1 VTPEP
6 ATRRA
11 LNTGSLAVTALA
23 VACMASVLALAP
35 GSGDYQLFD
44 QLSDSVGD
52 NPAPAIDALVDGRI
66 GAALDLHPWMGS
78 LSLLLRWPFAAAGEA
93 VGLGELAVYKLGA
106 LVCFIALGLLAL
118 ALDRRLAAQG
128 RSLTTRLI
136 ASGAMLINPATVSA
150 VGQGHPEELLTTALC
165 VGAVLVAPRRP
176 IAAALLLGL
185 ALATKQW
192 ALVALPVVIVAARPG
207 GRWRLALTTIA
218 IAGAITLP
226 LVVGAPDRLWSIVAE
241 ASSPAT
247 LAPANVWAPFAETR
261 MRTYFD
267 GEAVRTATGYA
278 MPRSLQPFPRPLI
291 LLAPIVLSLL
301 ALRRGRLSAVDAV
314 GLLALCFLLRC
325 LLDPVNLAYYY
336 VPFLTALVSYE
347 SLRWERPPILT
358 LLAAAGVWVTFNA
371 FDDRTTT
378 SVAWALWAL
387 PMALSLAVLVLGRRD
402 PGPTELAN
410 PPLNS
415 PA

>member
-1 VTPEP
+1 M
-6 ATRRA
+6 
-11 LNTGSLAVTALA
+11 VTALA
-23 VACMASVLALAP
+23 VACVAFVLALAP
-35 GSGDYQLFD
+35 GSGDYQLGA
-44 QLSDSVGD
+44 QSPESVGD

-93 VGLGELAVYKLGA
+93 AGLGELAVYKLGA

-118 ALDRRLAAQG
+118 VLDRRLSTQG

-150 VGQGHPEELLTTALC
+150 VRQGHPEELLTTALC
-165 VGAVLVAPRRP
+165 VGAVLAARRRP

-185 ALATKQW
+185 ALGTKQW
-192 ALVALPVVIVAARPG
+192 ALVAFPVVIVAALPG
-207 GRWRLALTTIA
+207 RRWRLAMTAIA

-226 LVVGAPDRLWSIVAE
+226 LVVDAPDRLWTIVAE
-241 ASSPAT
+241 ASSPAAV
-247 LAPANVWAPFAETR
+247 APANVWAPFAESR
-261 MRTYFD
+261 VRTFFD
-267 GEAVRTATGYA
+267 GEDMQTVTGYA
-278 MPRSLQPFPRPLI
+278 MPRALRPFPRPLI

-301 ALRRGRLSAVDAV
+301 VVRRGPRSLTEAL
-314 GLLALCFLLRC
+314 GLLALCFLIRC

-336 VPFLTALVSYE
+336 VPFLAAMVFYE
-347 SLRWERPPILT
+347 ALRWERPPILT
-358 LLAAAGVWVTFNA
+358 LVSAAGVWITFDA
-371 FDDRTTT
+371 FDDRTAT

-387 PMALSLAVLVLGRRD
+387 PMAVALAVLVVRRRQ
-402 PGPTELAN
+402 PATTESETR
-410 PPLNS
+410 PVDS